1 MQMPQAA
8 AVMKS
13 CDAARSKEKKVG
25 VQVTYSLE
33 LAQLY
38 MWAQTDEYV
47 FLAVHVPTGE
57 DWQ

>member
-8 AVMKS
+8 AVMQS

>member
-1 MQMPQAA
+1 
-8 AVMKS
+8 MKS
-13 CDAARSKEKKVG
+13 YDAASSKEKRVAT
-25 VQVTYSLE
+25 QVTYSLE

-38 MWAQTDEYV
+38 MWAQTDQYV